1 MTYVYEPEWESP
13 EEELEIS
20 LNIYRRLVN
29 RMHVY
34 DDMEVIAYLP
44 ARDGIQWALE
54 QLDEEVD
61 PDILAEVEELD
72 AWLRA
77 AADYLVHE
85 LDIYGDIWRDEPEEY
100 WWWYLDGGQPDPGGI
115 PSAEERH
122 RWTMEMLKAEKMPR
136 AIEIVEE
143 REEYK
148 AGEEK

>member
-54 QLDEEVD
+54 QLAEEVD
-61 PDILAEVEELD
+61 PDIRAEVEELD
-72 AWLRA
+72 ARLRA

-122 RWTMEMLKAEKMPR
+122 RWTMEMLKAEKMPG
-136 AIEIVEE
+136 AIEMAEE

>member
-13 EEELEIS
+13 KEELEIS

-54 QLDEEVD
+54 QLAEEVD

-72 AWLRA
+72 ALSVTMDPYDNA
-77 AADYLVHE
+77 PTLDE
-85 LDIYGDIWRDEPEEY
+85 LIPIFGRILEAKSLSIYGEMTLEQVAQLRQA
-100 WWWYLDGGQPDPGGI
+100 L
-115 PSAEERH
+115 PSGC
-122 RWTMEMLKAEKMPR
+122 L
-136 AIEIVEE
+136 AINAVVG
-143 REEYK
+143 K
-148 AGEEK
+148 